1 MRDKKLHQA
10 QDPWSRDPLLQ
21 SLLIGA
27 MNIEIGAP
35 AARGSKNHYPCI
47 EQKNVHVTTK
57 EKQNNEVKMKLK
69 TKIEE

>member
-10 QDPWSRDPLLQ
+10 QDPRSRDPLLQ

-27 MNIEIGAP
+27 MNIEIGVP

-47 EQKNVHVTTK
+47 EQKEYVTTK
-57 EKQNNEVKMKLK
+57 MKKGK
-69 TKIEE
+69 TMK